1 MATQHV
7 QTAAGGSIPIYFS
20 AMNAEQRRCAAL
32 LEVLGISL
40 VGGLVTAQ
48 LIRLSG
54 IPVKNPLAELTVYT
68 TGRELIT
75 AARQLF
81 VLLVLQYIGYFVLII
96 PIGWWHR
103 HRGPSAFG
111 LTKASHSWTELLLVG
126 LGTAALSEWLVLGVG
141 FLNSLHPSKTEPW
154 REAFFDMSWRRW
166 EFWLFSAVMSWA
178 LIPVL
183 EELFFRGY
191 CQRRLA
197 EDWGNGPA
205 IVGTACLFT
214 FEHTQYQ
221 IPNAYNVGMI
231 VGLFLSAVGFGVV
244 FAWTRSLIPAIV
256 AHIIFDI
263 PMTPRWQGL
272 LVGVMI
278 LSSVFLW
285 RRSLTIVGQIFSA
298 GGAVTYWTLALV
310 GAGCAVAGSRLRG
323 LEYVGAAFL
332 VLAIALESREHRGK
346 RTLRKPRS

>member
-1 MATQHV
+1 
-7 QTAAGGSIPIYFS
+7 
-20 AMNAEQRRCAAL
+20 MNAWQRRGAAV
-32 LEVLGISL
+32 LEVLGIFL
-40 VGGLVTAQ
+40 VGGLLMSQ

-54 IPVKNPLAELTVYT
+54 IAVKNPLAELSVHM
-68 TGRELIT
+68 TGSELT
-75 AARQLF
+75 AAARQLF
-81 VLLVLQYIGYFVLII
+81 VLLTFQYLGYFLLII

-103 HRGPSAFG
+103 TRGISAYG
-111 LTKASHSWTELLLVG
+111 LTKASRTWPALLLAG

-141 FLNSLHPSKTEPW
+141 FLNSFHPSQTEPW

-205 IVGTACLFT
+205 IIGTACLFT

-244 FAWTRSLIPAIV
+244 FAWTRSLFLAII
-256 AHIIFDI
+256 AHMIFDI
-263 PMTPRWQGL
+263 PMTPKWQGL
-272 LVGVMI
+272 LVVALLVGCLFIWRRGLAIVRE
-278 LSSVFLW
+278 VFLT
-285 RRSLTIVGQIFSA
+285 SKSA
-298 GGAVTYWTLALV
+298 AYWMLALL
-310 GAGCAVAGSRLRG
+310 GTACAVAGARVRG
-323 LEYVGAAFL
+323 LEYVGL
-332 VLAIALESREHRGK
+332 GMVVLAVALESHERRIPTEAT
-346 RTLRKPRS
+346 TLTSRV